1 VDAIRG
7 GTAQYDAT
15 LANKELI
22 KKAQLMARSTLDWGS
37 KSLTPSE
44 DIAGVPGLRGASE
57 ARAWVDALFSGTRK
71 GYVALIKLTIL
82 DIIDDRYGAEAAA
95 DYVRRTVEFLK
106 QSLSPGDRL
115 FHWSRDVLMIVVG
128 RQLSPVAM
136 RVEIAR
142 LMQDRREAIT
152 EASGRQIMVAA
163 PTTFDLMPVSGFS
176 DSDEMFAA
184 FDAKLTGRI

>member
-1 VDAIRG
+1 
-7 GTAQYDAT
+7 
-15 LANKELI
+15 
-22 KKAQLMARSTLDWGS
+22 
-37 KSLTPSE
+37 
-44 DIAGVPGLRGASE
+44 
-57 ARAWVDALFSGTRK
+57 VDALFSGTRK